1 MTKQQAAQKLV
12 KLMALYDNTGSEL
25 GEKNSAALRIQE
37 ICQNYRLRIEGQLI
51 IDRDIEE
58 ENQRKQFEILK
69 NQKPILQEV
78 IDPEQTNCYVIFR
91 GKKYYGGVP
100 KNIYQKVLIGNN
112 REYENKLKI
121 I

>member
-25 GEKNSAALRIQE
+25 GERNSAALRIQE
-37 ICQNYRLRIEGQLI
+37 ICLKYHLRIEGQLI
-51 IDRDIEE
+51 IDKDIEE

-69 NQKPILQEV
+69 TAKPTLQET
-78 IDPEQTNCYVIFR
+78 INPEQTNMYVIFK

-100 KNIYQKVLIGNN
+100 KNIYRKVLLSD
-112 REYENKLKI
+112 RH
-121 I
+121 